1 MSEKIKLKRKR
12 YLDRVWIHEFLSQFV
27 NIYRPRCT
35 EHNHLTNY
43 NTEEE
48 TFIRHDMMRWLGK
61 NGILPLTFVR
71 FAQNKPDWFLETHIK
86 HSICFIQYLQHR
98 SFCYCLIHA
107 TYMMILRGYKKSNSM
122 IKKRW
127 CYVAYHKGNI

>member
-86 HSICFIQYLQHR
+86 HSICFIQHLAHSKNLCYYL
-98 SFCYCLIHA
+98 
-107 TYMMILRGYKKSNSM
+107 
-122 IKKRW
+122 
-127 CYVAYHKGNI
+127 